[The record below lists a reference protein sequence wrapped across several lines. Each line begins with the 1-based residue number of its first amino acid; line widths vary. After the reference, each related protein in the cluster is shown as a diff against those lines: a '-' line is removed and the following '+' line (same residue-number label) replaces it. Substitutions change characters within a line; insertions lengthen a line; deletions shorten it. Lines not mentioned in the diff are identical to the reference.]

1 VARSQTSISAPGRQ
15 DDSLWL
21 RASQI
26 DLEAEYKGKIGALY
40 EKWRQ
45 IDEDHGEVLLTPR
58 KVDVQ
63 VTLFALAWTPL
74 GA

>member
-1 VARSQTSISAPGRQ
+1 VAFNTTRPPPKNPRPSKK
-15 DDSLWL
+15 
-21 RASQI
+21 QI
-26 DLEAEYKGKIGALY
+26 DLEAEYKGKVGTLY

-45 IDEDHGEVLLTPR
+45 IGKDHGEVLLTPR